1 MNDHKHWRSLFARDE
16 KFLGSWNL
24 EKNGKYESVI
34 VHIDKFYQDTLVSSM
49 GKEQK
54 VVCKLKEFDKPL
66 VINRTN
72 FRRLQQK
79 FDSFDMNDYI
89 GKPVILNVEKVKSPE
104 GLVDA
109 LRFSTRPLPKA
120 AQPTKS
126 PIADADLP
134 KAIESIKSG
143 AITLEKLQATREITN
158 EQLKAIKD
166 EIQSK

>member
-1 MNDHKHWRSLFARDE
+1 MNDHKHLRSLFARDE

-66 VINRTN
+66 VVNRTN
-72 FRRLQQK
+72 FKRLQQK

-120 AQPTKS
+120 AQQTKPS
-126 PIADADLP
+126 IADKDLP

-143 AITLEKLQATREITN
+143 AINLEKLQATREITPA
-158 EQLKAIKD
+158 QLKTIQN
-166 EIQSK
+166 EI